1 MLALA
6 QLHWKMRSDKNR
18 HVAGASFCSTGRKR
32 SWSAALTYHGAM
44 SFDQIAIA
52 LLGALAAWLSQARG
66 ESSRKWAPVFG
77 MLGQPFWFYASWQ
90 AGQWGIFAV
99 SIVYAC
105 AWSRGLW
112 VYWISPRRAGGSG
125 LIQLVPGWKR

>member
-1 MLALA
+1 MHA
-6 QLHWKMRSDKNR
+6 
-18 HVAGASFCSTGRKR
+18 AG
-32 SWSAALTYHGAM
+32 LTYHVPM

-66 ESSRKWAPVFG
+66 ESSRKWARVFG